1 MQKKIIK
8 SERAYKMLVNRMAKE
23 LYDEEKHFG
32 SVVIEVKKYKCVS
45 LIKVVDRGSN
55 LLTFCQIDRA
65 RAVVEKYAKKYGND
79 VISAELATEPYMAK
93 FGTIEERLARPVIEV
108 YIWGD
113 RRGLG
118 LSHPDY

>member
-32 SVVIEVKKYKCVS
+32 SVEIEVKKYKCAS
-45 LIKVVDRGSN
+45 LIKVVDRGTN
-55 LLTFCQIDRA
+55 ILTLCQIDRA

-79 VISAELATEPYMAK
+79 VIYAELAAEPFMAQ
-93 FGTIEERLARPVIEV
+93 FGTIEERWERPVMEV
-108 YIWGD
+108 YIWGT
-113 RRGLG
+113 GEA
-118 LSHPDY
+118 